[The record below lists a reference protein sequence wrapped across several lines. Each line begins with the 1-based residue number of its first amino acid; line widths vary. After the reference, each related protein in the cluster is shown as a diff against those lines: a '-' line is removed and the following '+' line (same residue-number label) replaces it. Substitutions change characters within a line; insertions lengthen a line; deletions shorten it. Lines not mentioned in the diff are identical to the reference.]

1 MVKFT
6 KAPSRFSKGSTKGSG
21 KSIRASSTTK
31 FKVSVRNTR
40 TGEVKSFTRTVRS
53 KGSKGSSRRRREEEL
68 RVKKVALEKK
78 LIEDK
83 ARGEAISKSISLVS
97 ERKRSKMKETA
108 ERKSKRSKLLVQ
120 KFKTSKIL
128 KALRIGR
135 KVQKKVEVKSIKA
148 AKGMVQLGKGVGE
161 GIKEIITLPF
171 HALKNS
177 FEYGRQLRRRAEA
190 GDDSPLNKD
199 IKKLAIGTVSVASFV
214 KKNPRQAAAI
224 VAAGAAGVGGDI
236 NAAFKK
242 DPAFA
247 TGKAVAYLFPGTIIK
262 GGVQAA
268 GLGTKGI
275 RSTTQAVNLIRS
287 NKKVSVAVSRG
298 NLASSQLKSVNI
310 AIVKASKVT
319 KGVKQDKILKT
330 ALGKVLKQRGIKT
343 RPSASVQ
350 TLAKQV
356 AASRDVVK
364 VIEKTKVVRAKKL
377 TPAKLKKVKVE
388 VGTIVKIKAP
398 KKVIKKRAIKFVVD
412 KGKLRQVKTL
422 KELTVTKGKKK
433 IAKPKEEVKT
443 LDITKLEQQ
452 RFSKELAEK
461 GVIEVGKTTFIDINA
476 ITRITKANKIPVKA
490 VISNKKAQAQF
501 KIQIQKSARVF
512 KTKAKVLKGAKQV
525 NLSDVL
531 KLKQQFKGLIKII
544 KATKPLRFIV
554 TAALI
559 AQVKGISRDIDIAEA
574 QAKTPAFKKMP
585 AKALKSK
592 QTPIQTPAKAFEPK
606 FDTPAKSKSKSG
618 VRKKPRAPKKPTP
631 KKPVVPKVPK
641 LRFSFDS
648 KLPKGKSL
656 MFDIKFRERK
666 IPNKPAGKTN
676 PVIVKTRI
684 LGLPLNKAIKKGFG
698 AIDRTTQVSA
708 QLIISGITSSK
719 DISSGSVKALKSK
732 FGVKRGK
739 TALRFVE
746 KNRARI
752 DTRGE
757 KKGLSISKLIKK
769 KKK

>member
-364 VIEKTKVVRAKKL
+364 VIEKILKTGIHVVVAGLDTDFAGKGFGQVPQLMTLATHVHKL
-377 TPAKLKKVKVE
+377 SGICE
-388 VGTIVKIKAP
+388 YSGCSNSSI
-398 KKVIKKRAIKFVVD
+398 RS
-412 KGKLRQVKTL
+412 
-422 KELTVTKGKKK
+422 
-433 IAKPKEEVKT
+433 
-443 LDITKLEQQ
+443 Q
-452 RFSKELAEK
+452 RL
-461 GVIEVGKTTFIDINA
+461 ID
-476 ITRITKANKIPVKA
+476 
-490 VISNKKAQAQF
+490 
-501 KIQIQKSARVF
+501 
-512 KTKAKVLKGAKQV
+512 G
-525 NLSDVL
+525 
-531 KLKQQFKGLIKII
+531 
-544 KATKPLRFIV
+544 
-554 TAALI
+554 
-559 AQVKGISRDIDIAEA
+559 
-574 QAKTPAFKKMP
+574 
-585 AKALKSK
+585 
-592 QTPIQTPAKAFEPK
+592 
-606 FDTPAKSKSKSG
+606 
-618 VRKKPRAPKKPTP
+618 
-631 KKPVVPKVPK
+631 
-641 LRFSFDS
+641 
-648 KLPKGKSL
+648 
-656 MFDIKFRERK
+656 
-666 IPNKPAGKTN
+666 KPAGKN
-676 PVIVKTRI
+676 DK
-684 LGLPLNKAIKKGFG
+684 
-698 AIDRTTQVSA
+698 QVSIEG
-708 QLIISGITSSK
+708 QNNTYESRCL
-719 DISSGSVKALKSK
+719 VHHE
-732 FGVKRGK
+732 
-739 TALRFVE
+739 VE
-746 KNRARI
+746 
-752 DTRGE
+752 E
-757 KKGLSISKLIKK
+757 E
-769 KKK
+769 